1 VSTEDR
7 LIKDYQ
13 FELAGDHHNIGSGL
27 YHVRVTLPADISAS
41 FPYLNTVLE
50 DSIYDHENSILIGAA
65 NGRRYAFRPH
75 EIQLGIVSDTSE
87 APSRAEEAVNLV
99 NRVWAE
105 RESIT
110 PSYIERQI
118 PPVFEIYKMLP
129 GKNCRECGYLTCLAY
144 AADLRAGKVTLN
156 ECAMINEPEYSDNRE
171 RLAAFF
177 PPAQE

>member
-1 VSTEDR
+1 VGNEDK

-41 FPYLNTVLE
+41 FPYLNAVLE
-50 DSIYDHENSILIGAA
+50 DSIYDHENCILIGFS
-65 NGRRYAFRPH
+65 GKRRYAFRPH
-75 EIQLGIVSDTSE
+75 EIQLGIVADTSE

-105 RESIT
+105 RGSIT

-129 GKNCRECGYLTCLAY
+129 GKNCRECGYTTCLAY
-144 AADLRAGKVTLN
+144 AAELRTGKVALDK
-156 ECAMINEPEYSDNRE
+156 CVMINEPEYSENRE
-171 RLAAFF
+171 RLSAFF